1 MYAMTD
7 SELIGKA
14 FVEAVKDIAPC
25 YLAEAEVDHYPFIVY
40 NQTIVSIT
48 GKDGVIGLESS
59 FVATIVS
66 DDFEEAEDLAGVVAA
81 AVRTAECMQ
90 PFALYPNT
98 LNRDCTNKIW
108 EIELT
113 WTIRQHDI

>member
-1 MYAMTD
+1 MTD
-7 SELIGKA
+7 SERIGKA
-14 FVEAVKDIAPC
+14 FVEAVSDIAPC
-25 YLAEAEVDHYPFIVY
+25 YLAEAEVDAYPFIVY
-40 NQTIVSIT
+40 NQTIVSVT
-48 GKDGVIGLESS
+48 GKDGVCGLESS

-66 DDFEEAEDLAGVVAA
+66 DDFVEAEDIAAAVAA
-81 AVRTAECMQ
+81 AMNTAESMQ
-90 PFALYPNT
+90 PYAVYPNT

>member
-1 MYAMTD
+1 MTD
-7 SELIGKA
+7 SERIGKA
-14 FVEAVKDIAPC
+14 FVEAVGNIAPC
-25 YLAEAEVDHYPFIVY
+25 YLAEAEVDAYPFIVY
-40 NQTIVSIT
+40 NQTIVSVT
-48 GKDGVIGLESS
+48 GKDGVCGLESS

-66 DDFEEAEDLAGVVAA
+66 DDFEEAEDIAAAVAA
-81 AVRTAECMQ
+81 AKNTAESMQ
-90 PFALYPNT
+90 PYAVYTNT